1 MELQCPTLPTKRNA
15 VEIGDL
21 LNGSEGSEYAKFA
34 HEYLRLRQ
42 SLVYGSREAVHVY
55 QHIKDYVAGNPYTY
69 RRREKKKTPIQL
81 VFEESH
87 YPHNRPSFTSD
98 HPAVV
103 RDTKQ
108 LWNMNPG
115 RLFIPKHVGDRMREI
130 RITQRP
136 A

>member
-1 MELQCPTLPTKRNA
+1 MELQCPTVPTHRNV

-21 LNGSEGSEYAKFA
+21 INGDEGPEYAKFA

-42 SLVYGSREAVHVY
+42 ALLHGSRESLHVY
-55 QHIKDYVAGNPYTY
+55 QHIKDYVAANPYTY
-69 RRREKKKTPIQL
+69 RRREKKKTPIQQ
-81 VFEESH
+81 VFEENH
-87 YPHNRPSFTSD
+87 YPHNRPSFNAE

-115 RLFIPKHVGDRMREI
+115 RLYIPRHVGDRMREI